1 MFIVKNIRSIVGLLL
16 CVVSFGVY
24 SAQEDYS
31 PGHLIFTSDPQF
43 PWTESS
49 DHGWEE
55 SSSDKEK
62 RSRWLIET
70 QYSDVADFRKNFN
83 QYPDRIPVMI
93 NGDMTAFGH
102 GSERSTTQSIL
113 DKYLGGAYDYGLGN
127 HDYENNI
134 NDCSFPE
141 NNCAAGSIEGLRDKY
156 WGAVNTFDF
165 AARSEGGAKVYYGS
179 LAYSKSVG
187 DVHLIQLNNEPT
199 YTVNF
204 SSGFPFN
211 KVSYEITDALDW
223 LESDM
228 QQARNQGKII
238 LINMHKPD
246 RWKGSSEQIKRFK
259 AMIARYEVT
268 AVFAGHLHNDPGRFT
283 GWNKK
288 DYFGD
293 VPVFLSGG
301 ASNQTYLIA
310 SFAQDRKTLTVH
322 QVNGNNWPS
331 RKEVETIPVR

>member
-1 MFIVKNIRSIVGLLL
+1 MFLTKCTKPLTVVLL
-16 CVVSFGVY
+16 CVAA
-24 SAQEDYS
+24 SAAHANPTDFS
-31 PGHLIFTSDPQF
+31 PRHLIFTSDPQF

-49 DHGWEE
+49 DYGWEE
-55 SSSDKEK
+55 SDSDRDK

-70 QYSDVADFRKNFN
+70 QYSDVASFRSNHS
-83 QYPDRIPVMI
+83 QDPGHIPVMI

-113 DKYLGGAYDYGLGN
+113 EKYLGGVYDYGLGN

-141 NNCAAGSIEGLRDKY
+141 NNCAAGSIVELRGKY
-156 WGAVNTFDF
+156 WGKVNTFDF

-204 SSGFPFN
+204 SSGFPLN
-211 KVSYEITDALDW
+211 KVNFEISDALDW
-223 LESDM
+223 LERDLL
-228 QQARNQGKII
+228 QARNQGQII

-246 RWKGSSEQIKRFK
+246 RWKGSPEQIERFK

-268 AVFAGHLHNDPGRFT
+268 AVFAGHLHSEPGRFT
-283 GWNKK
+283 GWNRT

-310 SFAQDRKTLTVH
+310 SFALDRKTLTVH

-331 RKEVETIPVR
+331 RKEVETIAVR

>member
-1 MFIVKNIRSIVGLLL
+1 MVGLLL
-16 CVVSFGVY
+16 GVVSFGVY
-24 SAQEDYS
+24 SAQEDYL

-113 DKYLGGAYDYGLGN
+113 DKYLGSAYDYGLGN
-127 HDYENNI
+127 HDYENNV

-141 NNCAAGSIEGLRDKY
+141 NNCAAGSIVALKDKY
-156 WGAVNTFDF
+156 WGKVKSFDL
-165 AARSEGGAKVYYGS
+165 AARDTGTKIYYGS
-179 LAYSKSVG
+179 LAYSRSFG

-199 YTVNF
+199 YSVNF
-204 SSGFPFN
+204 SSGFPWS
-211 KVSYEITDALDW
+211 KVNFEISDSLDW
-223 LESDM
+223 LERDM
-228 QQARNQGKII
+228 KEARNQGKII
-238 LINMHKPD
+238 LLNMHKPD
-246 RWKGSSEQIKRFK
+246 RWKGSPEQIARFK
-259 AMIARYEVT
+259 EMIERYKVT
-268 AVFAGHLHNDPGRFT
+268 AVFAGHLHNSPGQFY
-283 GWNKK
+283 GWNRK

-293 VPVFLSGG
+293 VPIFLSGG

-310 SFAQDRKTLTVH
+310 SFAKDRKTLTVH
-322 QVNGNNWPS
+322 QVSGNNWPS
-331 RKEVETIPVR
+331 RKAIATVQVR

>member
-1 MFIVKNIRSIVGLLL
+1 MFIIKNIRSMFGLLL

-24 SAQEDYS
+24 SAQENYS
-31 PGHLIFTSDPQF
+31 PERLIFTSDPQF

-83 QYPDRIPVMI
+83 QYPGRIPVMI

-102 GSERSTTQSIL
+102 GGQRSTTKSIL
-113 DKYLGGAYDYGLGN
+113 DEQLGGLYDYGLGN
-127 HDYENNI
+127 HDYENNV

-141 NNCAAGSIEGLRDKY
+141 NNCAAGSIVELKDKY
-156 WGAVNTFDF
+156 WGEVKSFDL
-165 AARSEGGAKVYYGS
+165 AARIEGGTKIYYGS
-179 LAYSKSVG
+179 LAYSRSVG

-199 YTVNF
+199 YSVNF
-204 SSGFPFN
+204 SSGFFWGRVGFE
-211 KVSYEITDALDW
+211 VSDSLDW
-223 LESDM
+223 LERDM
-228 QQARNQGKII
+228 QRARNQGKII
-238 LINMHKPD
+238 LLNMHKPD
-246 RWKGSSEQIKRFK
+246 RWKGSPEQIARFK
-259 AMIARYEVT
+259 AMIKQYEVT
-268 AVFAGHLHNDPGRFT
+268 AVFAGHLHNSPGQYY
-283 GWNKK
+283 GWNRA

-301 ASNQTYLIA
+301 ASSQTYLIA

-322 QVNGNNWPS
+322 QVNGNKWPS
-331 RKEVETIPVR
+331 RKAIETIKVR